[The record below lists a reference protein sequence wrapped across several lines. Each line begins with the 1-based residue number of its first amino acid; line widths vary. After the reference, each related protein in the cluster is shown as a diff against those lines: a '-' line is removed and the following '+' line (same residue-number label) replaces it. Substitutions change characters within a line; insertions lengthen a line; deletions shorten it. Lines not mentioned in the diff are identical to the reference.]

1 MILAILSV
9 FLSNPSL
16 KTNIYSTKLPVILRM
31 RRKNANSM
39 CWRSLRSGNWLQSV
53 LSYLTRAN
61 RYCLILS
68 VLLMRRY
75 IGYKMLK
82 ILHDFILLF
91 SNYSIYHN
99 WTLGRFVKYMCQ
111 NHFKGGIL
119 IRKHQNFFVNDIL
132 LIYLIVFC
140 MLPKIS
146 EGMGSFRYIFFTC
159 KFKNNICFEK
169 RWKWGGGRP
178 ATDATYQCVDTKM

>member
-1 MILAILSV
+1 MLIGIVLFYQCYWWEDILV
-9 FLSNPSL
+9 
-16 KTNIYSTKLPVILRM
+16 TK
-31 RRKNANSM
+31 
-39 CWRSLRSGNWLQSV
+39 CW
-53 LSYLTRAN
+53 
-61 RYCLILS
+61 
-68 VLLMRRY
+68 
-75 IGYKMLK
+75 K